1 MTGNGDGNG
10 GILKTVAI
18 WLVVGVAAIVGL
30 KIALVAL
37 GLVARVA
44 LFAIFTLGPILLVG
58 WLVLKAL
65 RHFTRDTMSPA
76 T

>member
-1 MTGNGDGNG
+1 MTGNGNG

-18 WLVVGVAAIVGL
+18 WLIVGVAAIVGL
-30 KIALVAL
+30 KVALVTL
-37 GLVARVA
+37 GLVTRVA

-65 RHFTRDTMSPA
+65 RHFTRDTTTPA